1 MSISTRF
8 TPLAAGCC
16 AVIIA
21 ACAGDKS
28 ATSDSAAG
36 TVTPAAETTPRV
48 ISLADV
54 AGKWNMRAVPEAG
67 ADTTTTTY
75 VLNATADMT
84 GWTITFP
91 GGAPIPAQPMA
102 GGDSITIDAGPYDS
116 VRRKGVKVRTTS
128 VARVEGTSLVGT
140 VIARYATTGADSVL
154 RLRFTG
160 TRVP

>member
-21 ACAGDKS
+21 ACAGDKG
-28 ATSDSAAG
+28 ATKDSAAG
-36 TVTPAAETTPRV
+36 AVTPAAEPAPRV

-54 AGKWNMRAVPEAG
+54 AGKWNVRSVPEAG
-67 ADTTTTTY
+67 DTTVTTY
-75 VLNATADMT
+75 VLNATADTT

-91 GGAPIPAQPMA
+91 GGKPIPVQVKVD
-102 GGDSITIDAGPYDS
+102 GDSIITGTPIYDS
-116 VRRKGVKVRTTS
+116 VRRKGMKVRTTS
-128 VARVEGTSLVGT
+128 VARLDAGTMVGT
-140 VIARYATTGADSVL
+140 AVAHYVTTKADSVL

-160 TRVP
+160 TRAP

>member
-21 ACAGDKS
+21 ACAGDKG
-28 ATSDSAAG
+28 ATQDSAAG
-36 TVTPAAETTPRV
+36 AVTPAAEPAPRV

-54 AGKWNMRAVPEAG
+54 AGKWNVRAVPEAG
-67 ADTTTTTY
+67 DTTATTY
-75 VLNATADMT
+75 VLNATADAT

-91 GGAPIPAQPMA
+91 GGAPIPVRVRVD
-102 GGDSITIDAGPYDS
+102 GDSILTEAGPYDS
-116 VRRKGVKVRTTS
+116 VRRKGLKVTTTTVGRMDGGS
-128 VARVEGTSLVGT
+128 MVGT
-140 VIARYATTGADSVL
+140 AVARYATAGSDSVL